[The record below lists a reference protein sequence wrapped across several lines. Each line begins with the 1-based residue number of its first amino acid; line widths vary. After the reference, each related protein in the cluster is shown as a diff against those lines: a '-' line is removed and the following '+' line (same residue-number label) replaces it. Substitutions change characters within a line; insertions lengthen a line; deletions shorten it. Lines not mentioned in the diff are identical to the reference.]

1 MSDQPT
7 IIFDLDGTLAD
18 TIHDLVLAMNRTLEM
33 RDINPV
39 GADQVRNLG
48 GIGLKAMIERA
59 FQLNGEPLGQELLE
73 EVFAISVADYRE
85 NIADQTVFYPGAR
98 ASLQQFTDQGWLL
111 GVCTNKP
118 VGLAEKLLSE
128 LGTDGLFSSITGGD
142 SFEFKK
148 PDPQHL
154 TRTIEMAG
162 GMGSKAIMVGD
173 TQVDIL
179 TAQNANIPVIAVDF
193 GYCEHPVEKYSPD
206 AVISSFDDLFEEAVK
221 LIG

>member
-18 TIHDLVLAMNRTLEM
+18 TIHDLVAAINRSLVQ

-39 GADQVRNLG
+39 STDQIRHLG
-48 GIGLKAMIERA
+48 GMGLKAMIERA
-59 FQLNGEPLGQELLE
+59 YQVNDQPLGQDLLE
-73 EVFAISVADYRE
+73 EVFLTSLKSYGE
-85 NIADQTVFYPGAR
+85 NIANLTNFYPGAR
-98 ASLQQFTDQGWLL
+98 ASLQQFTDQGWIL
-111 GVCTNKP
+111 GVCTNKS

-142 SFEFKK
+142 SFDFKK

-154 TRTIEMAG
+154 TRTIDMAG